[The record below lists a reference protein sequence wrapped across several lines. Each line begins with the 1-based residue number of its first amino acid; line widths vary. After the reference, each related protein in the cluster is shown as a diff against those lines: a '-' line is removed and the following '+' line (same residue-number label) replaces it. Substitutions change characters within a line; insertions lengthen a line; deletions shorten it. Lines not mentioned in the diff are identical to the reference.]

1 MTVAAAVLVSLL
13 TAAAF
18 VSLLLRDASQAER
31 VTAVVTVVMLAAV
44 GLLAVVAGT
53 VTGSATALARSVLVA
68 LFFVA
73 ALGGGPVTATMLW
86 IVDRDSDRGPAVKA
100 AEEVLRGGTW
110 IGRFERAAIFAAIA
124 SGWPEGLAVVLAL
137 KGLGRYSE
145 LRGAAPTS
153 PVVTEG
159 TAATPAVAERFL
171 IGTFASVLWA
181 CACAGT
187 YLTLRA

>member
-1 MTVAAAVLVSLL
+1 MTVAAAVLVALL
-13 TAAAF
+13 TLGAAL
-18 VSLLLRDASQAER
+18 SLLLSDGTLPER
-31 VTAVVTVVMLAAV
+31 VVALATTTALAAL

-53 VTGSATALARSVLVA
+53 VTGSATGLARSVLVA

-73 ALGGGPVTATMLW
+73 ALGGGPVTAAMLW
-86 IVDRDSDRGPAVKA
+86 LVDRGGDRDEPMKA
-100 AEEVLRGGTW
+100 AGEVLRGGAW
-110 IGRFERAAIFAAIA
+110 IGRFERAAVFAAIA

-145 LRGAAPTS
+145 LRGAAPT
-153 PVVTEG
+153 PEVVPEG
-159 TAATPAVAERFL
+159 TTATPAVAERFL